1 VFCIQLHNIIK
12 KKTEPLQYISICF
25 QKEKLIM
32 ITTMILVYLLSAL
45 AYTEHQT
52 TKTLTCR
59 YRRVQP
65 NQSDRYDETTRL
77 GVWMLLLSRIFIFD
91 FRIVSTVW

>member
-1 VFCIQLHNIIK
+1 
-12 KKTEPLQYISICF
+12 
-25 QKEKLIM
+25 M

-65 NQSDRYDETTRL
+65 NQSDRYDET
-77 GVWMLLLSRIFIFD
+77 IFPFENKYLY
-91 FRIVSTVW
+91 TVVVLFFF